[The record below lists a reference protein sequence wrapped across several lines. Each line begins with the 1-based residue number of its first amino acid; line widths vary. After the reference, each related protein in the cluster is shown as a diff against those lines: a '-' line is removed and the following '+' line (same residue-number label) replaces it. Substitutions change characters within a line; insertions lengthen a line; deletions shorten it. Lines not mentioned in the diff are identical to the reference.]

1 MRRAKAGTA
10 ERNMFWHFRRIFPG
24 EPPLALVNIWL
35 GSLALHRC
43 VVSDGMMQLLV
54 MEGLGTVVRYFVIA
68 PACEINQELPREAL
82 LLGVMSA
89 QSRTSVFEL

>member
-1 MRRAKAGTA
+1 
-10 ERNMFWHFRRIFPG
+10 
-24 EPPLALVNIWL
+24 
-35 GSLALHRC
+35 
-43 VVSDGMMQLLV
+43 MMQLLV